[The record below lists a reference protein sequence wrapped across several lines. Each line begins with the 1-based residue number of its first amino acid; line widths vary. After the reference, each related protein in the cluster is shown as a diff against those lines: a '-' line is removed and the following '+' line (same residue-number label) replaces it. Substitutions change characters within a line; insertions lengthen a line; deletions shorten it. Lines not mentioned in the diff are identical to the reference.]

1 MGSSGE
7 CDLRTQR
14 VVYVDAE
21 SVLQVLNQRARAWGL
36 DRSRLY
42 PLLPPDPYGLL
53 DLGSER
59 HQDLLADLVDSV
71 GPDLVIVDSLSA
83 ISLKGEN
90 NIEDVR
96 QVLAFLAA
104 LAREFDTGLLL
115 VHHLRKQHPLRSQ
128 RSRVTAEDLRGSL
141 HIIATARSV
150 LALSLVPTAPP
161 EEGAGEGTWLRR
173 LEVVK
178 SNLCGPPPPLGLCIE
193 ATSGGDPTAPALRYT
208 EPPVPYRSP
217 TQADACAA
225 WLVELL
231 AAAGEPL
238 KPKQIVQAARQAG
251 FGRSTLYR
259 ARRTLGDRIAE
270 TGQDARDP
278 TRRWSLAPE
287 KA

>member
-1 MGSSGE
+1 MTLLETNQILAIADKLLGQEHVRVRPNDLDEPWLSLYGRLQPPDTPAQAREALWRASHGLSDRQRLVDAVLQALPATPAYPSLQDLAGSLPPIRWLWPGWIPRGLLSLLGGAPGSGKSLVALDVARRLIQGEPFPHLPGQMGPSGE

-115 VHHLRKQHPLRSQ
+115 VHHLRKQHPLRS
-128 RSRVTAEDLRGSL
+128 
-141 HIIATARSV
+141 
-150 LALSLVPTAPP
+150 
-161 EEGAGEGTWLRR
+161 
-173 LEVVK
+173 
-178 SNLCGPPPPLGLCIE
+178 
-193 ATSGGDPTAPALRYT
+193 
-208 EPPVPYRSP
+208 
-217 TQADACAA
+217 
-225 WLVELL
+225 
-231 AAAGEPL
+231 
-238 KPKQIVQAARQAG
+238 
-251 FGRSTLYR
+251 
-259 ARRTLGDRIAE
+259 
-270 TGQDARDP
+270 
-278 TRRWSLAPE
+278 
-287 KA
+287 